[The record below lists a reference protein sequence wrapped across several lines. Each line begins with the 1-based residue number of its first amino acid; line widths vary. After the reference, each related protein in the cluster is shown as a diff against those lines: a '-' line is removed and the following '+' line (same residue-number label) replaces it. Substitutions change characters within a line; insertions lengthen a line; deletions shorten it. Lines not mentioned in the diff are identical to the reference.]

1 MYGLVIA
8 ILTFSGLLNF
18 RFHKRRVCILSKVRA
33 AVPVNA
39 FTFSLVSGSCLKAA
53 VLIASMELH
62 CVICLSQPVPLLVSA
77 LCVLPFFK
85 HWLSNGF
92 IAAAD
97 RKMAVTMLV

>member
-39 FTFSLVSGSCLKAA
+39 FTFSFVSGSSLKAI
-53 VLIASMELH
+53 LITSMELH